1 MIRIT
6 FRSSLNNPNT
16 WWKMFH
22 IVATKQMCILNEYA
36 GGLVFDIVNATSLS
50 AGRSEVLSL
59 GQCND
64 INIISDSQM

>member
-1 MIRIT
+1 
-6 FRSSLNNPNT
+6 
-16 WWKMFH
+16 MFH